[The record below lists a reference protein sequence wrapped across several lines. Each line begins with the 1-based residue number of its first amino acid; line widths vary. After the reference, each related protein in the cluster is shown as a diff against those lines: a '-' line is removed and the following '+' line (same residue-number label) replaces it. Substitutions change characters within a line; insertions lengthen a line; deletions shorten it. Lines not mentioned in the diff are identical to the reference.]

1 MQGYAASKFR
11 DTADSIFKMRKIGL
25 IVNPVAG
32 MGGSVGLKGTD
43 GEMYA
48 KALELGAK
56 PVSPARTRE
65 FLSHLSCRDNVG
77 LLVAPGAM
85 GVDHAEAVG
94 LSSETVG
101 TIAGAPTPEDTKSIA
116 REMLGA
122 GAELIV
128 FAGGDGT
135 ARDIADAID
144 LRVPVIA
151 IPSGV
156 KAYSSVF
163 AFSPRAAAELLD
175 AFVEGADVAEE
186 EVLDID
192 EAAFRGGLVASRHYA
207 FLLVP
212 EVGALLQAGKEVSG
226 TSGATAEAKQE
237 IAAVVVEEMAP
248 QTLYLL
254 GPGTTVRAI
263 ADELG
268 IEKTLLGVDAVV
280 DGRLVGSDLN
290 ERSILELLECYA
302 QAVIVVTPLGGNGF
316 IFGRGNKQFTPEVIR
331 RVGPDNIIVIANKE
345 KLLGFQSLHV
355 DTGDIELDEA
365 LSGFVEVLV
374 GRGYRKVMPVQ

>member
-1 MQGYAASKFR
+1 
-11 DTADSIFKMRKIGL
+11 MRIIGL

-48 KALELGAK
+48 KALAMGAQ
-56 PVSPARTRE
+56 PVSPARARE
-65 FLSHLSCRDNVG
+65 FLSHISCRDKIR

-85 GVDHAEAVG
+85 GADHAQAVG
-94 LSSETVG
+94 LSSETIG
-101 TIAGAPTPEDTKSIA
+101 TLAAEPTREDTKSIA
-116 REMLGA
+116 GAMLDA
-122 GAELIV
+122 GAELII

-156 KAYSSVF
+156 KVYSSVF
-163 AFSPRAAAELLD
+163 AYNPRAAAELLN
-175 AFVEGADVAEE
+175 AFIEGADVAEE

-192 EAAFRGGLVASRHYA
+192 ENAFRSGIVDSRHYA

-212 EVGALLQAGKEVSG
+212 EVGRLLQAGKELSG
-226 TSGATAEAKQE
+226 TTGSTAEAKRE
-237 IAAVVVEEMAP
+237 IAEAVIEQMVP

-263 ADELG
+263 ADELA
-268 IEKTLLGVDAVV
+268 IEKTLLGVDAIV
-280 DGRLVGSDLN
+280 DGELVGSDLN
-290 ERSILELLECYA
+290 ERAILELLDRYE

-316 IFGRGNKQFTPEVIR
+316 IFGRGNKQFTPQVLR
-331 RVGPDNIIVIANKE
+331 RVGRKNILVIGDRE
-345 KLLGFQSLHV
+345 KLMKLACLRV
-355 DTGDIELDEA
+355 DTGDPELDES
-365 LSGFVEVLV
+365 LSGHIDVVV
-374 GRGYRKVMPVQ
+374 GRNYTKLMRVAS